1 MNATPLEEALR
12 RASTAVVAVLEQRGM
27 PGPMAQVNATLV
39 AFGLLVGDDASVR
52 AVAPGSLVPEQGD
65 RPCFAFARLLLSGLD
80 QKRTQMALAVAEA
93 AAMAEPAEA
102 EILLRKFSELSRL
115 TGEDVA
121 VLIAADPEA
130 ITDPAW
136 QRRGACIDQSTR
148 ARSAKRLEELGL
160 FQRGALTPAGLALL
174 VLASWHPEIL

>member
-39 AFGLLVGDDASVR
+39 AFGLLLGDDAGVR
-52 AVAPGSLVPEQGD
+52 AVAPDSLAPENGD
-65 RPCFAFARLLLSGLD
+65 RACIAFARLLLSGLD

-102 EILLRKFSELSRL
+102 ETLLQKFSELSRL
-115 TGEDVA
+115 TSDDVA
-121 VLIAADPEA
+121 VLVSADSEAAS
-130 ITDPAW
+130 DPAW
-136 QRRGACIDQSTR
+136 QRRCSCIEQSTR
-148 ARSAKRLEELGL
+148 KASAQRLEGLGL
-160 FQRGALTPAGLALL
+160 LQRGALTPAGLALL